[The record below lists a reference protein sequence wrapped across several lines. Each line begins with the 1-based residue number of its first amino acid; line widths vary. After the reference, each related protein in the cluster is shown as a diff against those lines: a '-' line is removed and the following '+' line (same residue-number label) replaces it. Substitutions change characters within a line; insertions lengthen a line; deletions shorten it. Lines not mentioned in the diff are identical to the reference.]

1 MPGRTASSAEKA
13 PSKGRTGQLGQCVS
27 LRKIVRFGVGALA
40 IAVMSGA
47 GIAKAESDAWEK
59 RPYKMVGGKVDF
71 GTYNG
76 FRRYHSMCHTC
87 HGPDALG
94 SSFGPSLVESMKT
107 LSYLQF
113 VEVVALGRT
122 TNLGGTTFVMPS
134 FAENKDVVEYIDD
147 IYAYL
152 KARSD
157 GALKRGRPPRLPK
170 PKKGK

>member
-1 MPGRTASSAEKA
+1 M
-13 PSKGRTGQLGQCVS
+13 GQRVS
-27 LRKIVRFGVGALA
+27 LLNIVKCAAGALA

-47 GIAKAESDAWEK
+47 GMAMAESDAWEK
-59 RPYKMVGGKVDF
+59 KPYKMVGGKVDF

-76 FRRYHSMCHTC
+76 FRRFHSICFIC

-107 LSYLQF
+107 LSYLQYL
-113 VEVVALGRT
+113 EVMNLGRT
-122 TNLGGTTFVMPS
+122 TNRGGTTFVMPAY
-134 FAENKDVVEYIDD
+134 AENKDVVENMDD

-157 GALKRGRPPRLPK
+157 GALKRGRPPHLPK
-170 PKKGK
+170 PKKDK

>member
-1 MPGRTASSAEKA
+1 M
-13 PSKGRTGQLGQCVS
+13 GQCVS
-27 LRKIVRFGVGALA
+27 LRKIVKFGVGALA

-47 GIAKAESDAWEK
+47 GIAKAEQDAWEK
-59 RPYKMVGGKVDF
+59 KPYKMVGGKVDF

-94 SSFGPSLVESMKT
+94 SSFGPTLVESMKT
-107 LSYLQF
+107 LTYLQF
-113 VEVVALGRT
+113 VEVMNLGRT
-122 TNLGGTTFVMPS
+122 TIRAGTTFVMPAY
-134 FAENKDVVEYIDD
+134 AENRDVMEYMDD

-157 GALKRGRPPRLPK
+157 AVLKRGRPPHLPK

>member
-1 MPGRTASSAEKA
+1 M
-13 PSKGRTGQLGQCVS
+13 GQRVW
-27 LRKIVRFGVGALA
+27 LRKIVKCAVGALA

-47 GIAKAESDAWEK
+47 GIAKAEPDAWEK
-59 RPYKMVGGKVDF
+59 KPYKIIGGKVDF

-94 SSFGPSLVESMKT
+94 SSFGPSLVESLRT
-107 LSYLQF
+107 LTYSQF
-113 VEVVALGRT
+113 GSVVITGRT
-122 TNLGGTTFVMPS
+122 TNRAGTSYVMPS
-134 FAENKDVVEYIDD
+134 FAGNRDVMEYLDD

-157 GALKRGRPPRLPK
+157 GALKRGRPSRLPK

>member
-1 MPGRTASSAEKA
+1 M
-13 PSKGRTGQLGQCVS
+13 GQRVW
-27 LRKIVRFGVGALA
+27 LRKIVKCAVGALA

-47 GIAKAESDAWEK
+47 GIAMAESDAWEK
-59 RPYKMVGGKVDF
+59 KPYKIIGGKVDF

-94 SSFGPSLVESMKT
+94 SSFGPTLVESMKT
-107 LSYLQF
+107 LSYLQYL
-113 VEVVALGRT
+113 EVMNLGRT
-122 TNLGGTTFVMPS
+122 TNRGGTTFVMPAY
-134 FAENKDVVEYIDD
+134 AENKDVVENMDD

-157 GALKRGRPPRLPK
+157 GALKRGRPPHLPK